1 MNRRSVLIIAA
12 IAIVAVLLAVLGR
25 DRSTSRS
32 PQGAELLP
40 GLTAALN
47 DIEQVE
53 ISKAGNE
60 TVATLRRGA
69 DGWSVDEKDGYPAD
83 IAKIRQALVALGKA
97 RIVEE
102 KTADPEFYSRL
113 GVEPID
119 LDTASGV
126 AVAIDPA
133 NAKFPVIIL
142 GEVSGTSGRFVR
154 RADEAQSFLIDE
166 NPDVP
171 RNTAQWLV
179 PDIVDV
185 RGARIEHVTIEHADG
200 ERIEISKADPEQAN
214 FTVESIPEGRELLYP
229 GVANVIGNAL
239 RELKLDDVARDD
251 SEIRARAG
259 AHHQMHPCV
268 ASRWRCRN
276 PTHRLVPC

>member
-102 KTADPEFYSRL
+102 TLVNNRPVERLVYGPAPADPH
-113 GVEPID
+113 P
-119 LDTASGV
+119 
-126 AVAIDPA
+126 
-133 NAKFPVIIL
+133 
-142 GEVSGTSGRFVR
+142 GEV
-154 RADEAQSFLIDE
+154 EA
-166 NPDVP
+166 
-171 RNTAQWLV
+171 
-179 PDIVDV
+179 
-185 RGARIEHVTIEHADG
+185 
-200 ERIEISKADPEQAN
+200 
-214 FTVESIPEGRELLYP
+214 
-229 GVANVIGNAL
+229 
-239 RELKLDDVARDD
+239 
-251 SEIRARAG
+251 
-259 AHHQMHPCV
+259 
-268 ASRWRCRN
+268 
-276 PTHRLVPC
+276 